1 MLLVLQMER
10 LFIMPS
16 EGSLQSHG
24 TAVLQ
29 QSDQPLDSSS
39 DSFFYS
45 SISICFAPSID
56 EEFVWGREQGFQP
69 HQQPTECTASV
80 FLSPSRDII
89 SPRGAADR
97 PGEFKQKKPNKQK
110 PLDDAE

>member
-1 MLLVLQMER
+1 
-10 LFIMPS
+10 MPS
-16 EGSLQSHG
+16 EGSLQT
-24 TAVLQ
+24 TAQ
-29 QSDQPLDSSS
+29 QCFSSLTNLFHSSS

-45 SISICFAPSID
+45 SISICFPPSTD
-56 EEFVWGREQGFQP
+56 EEFVWGRDQGLQP

-89 SPRGAADR
+89 SPG
-97 PGEFKQKKPNKQK
+97 GLQKGQGDLSKKKTNKQK

>member
-45 SISICFAPSID
+45 SISICFTPSTD
-56 EEFVWGREQGFQP
+56 EEFVWGRDQGFQH
-69 HQQPTECTASV
+69 HQQPTECTALV
-80 FLSPSRDII
+80 FLSPNRDII
-89 SPRGAADR
+89 SPGGLQKG
-97 PGEFKQKKPNKQK
+97 PGNLSKKKKQQTKTP
-110 PLDDAE
+110 